1 MRGLKLPYYGL
12 EKEEQWHLEKEP
24 VAEKSPPDG
33 KGRGSYL
40 EMRLA
45 VARASGTTRADQVCS
60 RSPWLE
66 GLEVDA
72 WDTVLWRAL
81 LYLCS

>member
-1 MRGLKLPYYGL
+1 MQGLKLPYYGL
-12 EKEEQWHLEKEP
+12 EKVEQRHLDKEL
-24 VAEKSPPDG
+24 VAEKVLLGG
-33 KGRGSYL
+33 KGRRGSYL
-40 EMRLA
+40 QL
-45 VARASGTTRADQVCS
+45 VGSWASDTPGGDQVCS

-72 WDTVLWRAL
+72 WDTVLWKAL